1 MKQKDCI
8 FFKKAFGILL
18 MLGLVIYVKEPVF
31 AVTQA
36 ELANPAP
43 NESTHFGW
51 KEENSM
57 GYYWHNGTHETT
69 YHYIYFGYYPQKE
82 LIGNEITDEIRKATY
97 NSNGDAV
104 INGRKYRRLTWEMNS
119 VTGTINERTRENW
132 NQYSDNGYR
141 YFEYEPIKW
150 QILNNDGTKLFLF
163 SDQCLDQQSLHNWSD
178 RDSTWESLYLRKW
191 LNYDGTKELDLP
203 RHYKSKG
210 FMDFAFSKEEQNR
223 IQTTYVEQ
231 DANPK
236 YTNSDGS
243 PCKNGENTYD
253 KIFLLSCSEISNK
266 QYGFCDTGIDNEPDG
281 CFSRRKQ
288 GTDYATALGRF
299 FEREDSV
306 KSYWTYW
313 LRTKGKRGCDVMEV
327 YPSSSIASAGETIE
341 MVRGVAPAMNVSYN
355 LSDCIKVTFNTNGA
369 GTIEDQ
375 IFLGSNYAKEPKV
388 PVKQGYVFSGWYTDS
403 ACTVSYKFNQK
414 LTKDTTLYAA
424 WKKEEQASNNT
435 SAITENTIIAM
446 EGDGDIKGS
455 SFCKIQ
461 ARANKVTKNSVSLKW
476 NRVKG
481 ADGYCIYGNKCGT
494 KNKYKRIKTLENGT
508 KVSYTQNGLK
518 KGTYYKYIVRAY
530 KKVNGEKVT
539 IAASKTIH
547 VTTNGGRYGNAK
559 EVRVNKNK
567 TTVTLKKGKK
577 YNLKAKEIKKS
588 KKIKKHRAICYESSN
603 TKIATVSKKGVIT
616 AKGKGSCTIYA
627 YAQNGIF
634 KKIKVK
640 VK

>member
-43 NESTHFGW
+43 NESTHV
-51 KEENSM
+51 S
-57 GYYWHNGTHETT
+57 GTHETT

-82 LIGNEITDEIRKATY
+82 LIGNEITDEIRKAAY
-97 NSNGDAV
+97 DSNGDAV
-104 INGRKYRRLTWEMNS
+104 INGRKYRRLTWEMKS
-119 VTGTINERTRENW
+119 VTGTVNQISRENW
-132 NQYSDNGYR
+132 NQYSDNGFR

-150 QILNNDGTKLFLF
+150 QILNNDGKKLFLF
-163 SDQCLDQQSLHNWSD
+163 SDQCLDQQSLHSWSD
-178 RDSTWESLYLRKW
+178 YESTWESLQLRKW

-203 RHYKSKG
+203 KYYKSKG
-210 FMDFAFSKEEQNR
+210 FMDFAFSKEEQNK
-223 IQTTYVEQ
+223 IQMTYVEQ

-243 PCKNGENTYD
+243 PRKNGENTYD
-253 KIFLLSCSEISNK
+253 KIFLLSYSEISSK
-266 QYGFCDTGIDNEPDG
+266 QYGFCNNCNNSKRYE
-281 CFSRRKQ
+281 CFTRRKQ
-288 GTDYATALGRF
+288 GTDYAIALGRF
-299 FEREDSV
+299 SKENLE
-306 KSYWTYW
+306 YPIGGYW
-313 LRTKGKRGCDVMEV
+313 LRTKGERGCDVLSV
-327 YPSSSIASAGETIE
+327 SSHYSVISLNGGTIE
-341 MVRGVAPAMNVSYN
+341 SIQGVAPAMNVSYN

-388 PVKQGYVFSGWYTDS
+388 PVKQGYVFSGWYTDP

-435 SAITENTIIAM
+435 SAITENTIIGM

-508 KVSYTQNGLK
+508 KVSYTQKGLK

-588 KKIKKHRAICYESSN
+588 KKIKKHRAISYESSN